1 MSAEDATKRKS
12 RVVAGRRREGRPARW
27 ADAHVPLLAICLALT
42 RIGFVGEKIIS
53 AFGWDSRYLQ
63 VGVGV
68 SDVSGACETS
78 RSGGFPLGIRDGS
91 ARALDPCLDVPPRR
105 RHPVR
110 KRHAPQR
117 LCGRP
122 IASAHRVRGRTN
134 PKRLRFCA
142 IAQTGAVQ
150 HRSFELVDAA
160 DDFRQSPSCA
170 MPIPD
175 WLEHG
180 DEAKKHA
187 GDSSFLV

>member
-1 MSAEDATKRKS
+1 MSAERGRDEKKKS
-12 RVVAGRRREGRPARW
+12 GRQKAGRREGRPARW

-68 SDVSGACETS
+68 GVSDVSGECDTREIGRVPARRS
-78 RSGGFPLGIRDGS
+78 RWK
-91 ARALDPCLDVPPRR
+91 ARALDACLDVPPRR

-110 KRHAPQR
+110 ERHAPQR

-134 PKRLRFCA
+134 PERLRFCA
-142 IAQTGAVQ
+142 IAQSGAVQ
-150 HRSFELVDAA
+150 RRSFVDGFEQVDQMTPPSAN
-160 DDFRQSPSCA
+160 DFRQLTVLR
-170 MPIPD
+170 D
-175 WLEHG
+175 
-180 DEAKKHA
+180 A
-187 GDSSFLV
+187 GS